1 VLPLDQYSGS
11 SMGNLPIGQG
21 ISVTPMQMAT
31 AYAAIAN
38 GGTLRPPRVL
48 QAVDGVP
55 QPRAKGRRVIS
66 VATAAELRGM
76 LQGVLAPGG
85 TAAEVQIEG
94 YELSGKTGTANK
106 VDEATGIYSESR
118 YTSSFVGFAP
128 ADRPRLLV
136 SVMVDEP
143 KGQIFGGQ
151 VAAPAFK
158 QIMEFA
164 LTYLKIPPG

>member
-1 VLPLDQYSGS
+1 
-11 SMGNLPIGQG
+11 
-21 ISVTPMQMAT
+21 
-31 AYAAIAN
+31 
-38 GGTLRPPRVL
+38 
-48 QAVDGVP
+48 
-55 QPRAKGRRVIS
+55 VIS
-66 VATAAELRGM
+66 AATAAELRVM

-106 VDEATGIYSESR
+106 VDETTGIYSESR

-164 LTYLKIPPG
+164 LTYLKIPPE